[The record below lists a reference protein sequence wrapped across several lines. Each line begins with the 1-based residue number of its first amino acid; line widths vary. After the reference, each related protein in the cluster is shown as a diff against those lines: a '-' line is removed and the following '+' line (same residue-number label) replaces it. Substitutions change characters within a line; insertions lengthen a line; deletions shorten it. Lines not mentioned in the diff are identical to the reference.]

1 MSEKYN
7 RHDRE
12 FKLAA
17 IKLSFE
23 PGKTAA
29 QVARELDIP
38 VTRLYKWREQFEKKQ
53 DNVFRG
59 KISTNTVNLNNELES
74 LSKEV
79 KRLRQER
86 DILKKSLIFFAKDQD
101 NDSSLSDDTNG
112 GSR

>member
-1 MSEKYN
+1 MSERSYK
-7 RHDRE
+7 RHDQE

-17 IKLSFE
+17 VRRSLE

-38 VTRLYKWREQFEKKQ
+38 VTLLYKWRELFNKKQ
-53 DNVFRG
+53 ENAFCE
-59 KISTNTVNLNNELES
+59 KNTVSSNSELEA
-74 LSKEV
+74 LRKEV

-101 NDSSLSDDTNG
+101 NDLNSSCDTNG
-112 GSR
+112 SSR